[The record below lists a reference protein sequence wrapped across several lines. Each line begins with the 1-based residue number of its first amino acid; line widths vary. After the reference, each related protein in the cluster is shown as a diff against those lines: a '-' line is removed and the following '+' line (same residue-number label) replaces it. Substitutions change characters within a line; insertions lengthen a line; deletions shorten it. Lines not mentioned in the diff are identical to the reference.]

1 METKKVVLVV
11 DDVPEI
17 IEVITTVLSR
27 DNIEALV
34 AASGQEGI
42 DMAKEH
48 KPDLIL
54 LDFKMPDMDG
64 AETLE
69 KLRQDPETKDIKVI
83 FLTAFGDIKKLEMEM
98 EPEHAAAIGDTPVI
112 QKGGDIG
119 VLRDT
124 IRKYLGIA

>member
-1 METKKVVLVV
+1 MDTKKVVLVV

-27 DNIEALV
+27 DNIESIV
-34 AASGQEGI
+34 ATSGHEGI
-42 DMAKEH
+42 DMAKKH
-48 KPDLIL
+48 KPNLIL

-64 AETLE
+64 AETLQ

-98 EPEHAAAIGDTPVI
+98 EPEHAAVIGNTPVL

-124 IRKYLGIA
+124 IRKYLEM